1 MRRGAGADV
10 QNDRS
15 GAQPSADSERAWS
28 SSGPGGKAKEGDFT
42 DRRHV
47 SAELRI
53 CGWRLNFGAY
63 SLELCELAEVSAKAV
78 ARHCNPSRLS

>member
-1 MRRGAGADV
+1 MIVPA
-10 QNDRS
+10 RS
-15 GAQPSADSERAWS
+15 PRPTRKGPGRA
-28 SSGPGGKAKEGDFT
+28 PVRGGKAKEGDFT

-63 SLELCELAEVSAKAV
+63 SLELCDLSWAILVRKSVGAVNGVEGLA
-78 ARHCNPSRLS
+78 

>member
-1 MRRGAGADV
+1 MIVPA
-10 QNDRS
+10 RS
-15 GAQPSADSERAWS
+15 PRPTRKGPGRA
-28 SSGPGGKAKEGDFT
+28 PVRGGKAKEGDFT